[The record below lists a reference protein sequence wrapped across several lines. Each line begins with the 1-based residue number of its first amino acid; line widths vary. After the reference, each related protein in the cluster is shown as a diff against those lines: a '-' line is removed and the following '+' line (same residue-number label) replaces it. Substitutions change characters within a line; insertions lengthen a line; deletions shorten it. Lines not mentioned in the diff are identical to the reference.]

1 MITDAWVSLLIQ
13 VPLVGIFIWF
23 TLKLNEQNQVAST
36 KRDDEWRDFLKEQR
50 EASNAALARIAEE
63 VKTLSNQQAQM
74 QALFISHDE
83 SIRSQMPAIIRAVD
97 KVTGGQ

>member
-1 MITDAWVSLLIQ
+1 MTTDAWVSLLIQ

-23 TLKLNEQNQVAST
+23 TLKLNEQNQTAAT
-36 KRDDEWRDFLKEQR
+36 KRDDEWRGFLKEQR

-74 QALFISHDE
+74 QALFIAHDE
-83 SIRSQMPAIIRAVD
+83 SIRSHLPSISRAVD
-97 KVTGGQ
+97 KVINE